1 MFNSKFSLTKIDEH
15 GRVEYKPSVSLT
27 FDIINLLVV
36 ILFGAIGLYIFEVG
50 EGNIQNFE
58 DCIWTTFMII
68 TTIGFGDH
76 FPLTIEGRIISL
88 IVFVRGVI
96 VYSSL
101 FDSVKRLNKDKRE
114 SNVSNRQLYTVL
126 AELLRINQQSDTH
139 TIVDKNSHSLDN
151 VYYQER
157 YESPLLE
164 KGWITAGRDS
174 GGLYVVS
181 INALCKKTG
190 NIFNKWIPT
199 DKDTQRELFDRLS
212 KEGVDC

>member
-1 MFNSKFSLTKIDEH
+1 MFNSKYSLTKIDEH
-15 GRVEYKPSVSLT
+15 GRVEYKPSVSLA
-27 FDIINLLVV
+27 FDILNLLSV
-36 ILFGAIGLYIFEVG
+36 IALGSICLYIFEVG
-50 EGNIQNFE
+50 EGNIENFE
-58 DCIWTTFMII
+58 DCVWTTFMII

-114 SNVSNRQLYTVL
+114 SNVSNRQIYTVL
-126 AELLRINQQSDTH
+126 AELLRINQQIDTH
-139 TIVDKNSHSLDN
+139 TSVDNNSHNLDN
-151 VYYQER
+151 VYYQEK
-157 YESPLLE
+157 YESHLLG

-181 INALCKKTG
+181 INAFCKKTG
-190 NIFNKWIPT
+190 KVFNKFYYLVNFYNGLWLY
-199 DKDTQRELFDRLS
+199 K
-212 KEGVDC
+212 V